1 MYKIQLYDY
10 NSEPIFDEIAIFFA
24 EDIED
29 FQEKWFALE
38 EEKERK
44 ERFLRSKAGEIVI
57 DYYSNAPELNV
68 VQYDAELN
76 NIVQYDNGKD
86 YGEKDVKLEDITFE
100 SRNAYDWPSK
110 FHVNRWSIHFR
121 WIAFRNEYYRI
132 ASYLA
137 EGVCMI
143 DTMFQKGK
151 LRAVKCFGNPVLL
164 NDIAYAPKY
173 SLWVDE
179 KDWPNPSYSDF
190 NDNKLQTIC
199 YLHNK
204 SFEDEKE
211 LLEDM
216 ENFKV
221 TEEVL
226 DWLFADVVGEAG

>member
-1 MYKIQLYDY
+1 MYKIQLFDN
-10 NSEPIFDEIAIFFA
+10 NSNPWFDEIAIFFA

-29 FQEKWFALE
+29 FQEKWFTL
-38 EEKERK
+38 EKE
-44 ERFLRSKAGEIVI
+44 
-57 DYYSNAPELNV
+57 
-68 VQYDAELN
+68 
-76 NIVQYDNGKD
+76 KD
-86 YGEKDVKLEDITFE
+86 RYGEKDVRLEDVTFE
-100 SRNAYDWPSK
+100 ARNAYDWPSK

-121 WIAFRNEYYRI
+121 WIAFQNEYYRI
-132 ASYLA
+132 ASYVA

-151 LRAVKCFGNPVLL
+151 LRAVKCFGNPVLQ
-164 NDIAYAPKY
+164 NDIAYEPQY

-190 NDNKLQTIC
+190 DDNKLQTIC
-199 YLHNK
+199 YLHNRT
-204 SFEDEKE
+204 FQDEKE

-221 TEEVL
+221 TDEVL